1 MTNPTPPNQPSP
13 LSLHGITKAFGENL
27 VLRGASLSLPAG
39 TSTALIGPSA
49 SGKSVLLKCAAGLHP
64 IDQGRIDILGQADTG
79 DWSDLRPRIGILFQR
94 NALFD
99 SMKVWENVA
108 FPLRRHGM
116 AKAAAWTEAIRLLA
130 LVGLD
135 ERAARGMPKDLSGGM
150 QKRAALARAIAG
162 SPDLLLLDDPT
173 AGLDPVMAASVEQL
187 VRYTM
192 RANKATALIVTAD
205 VQNLADRFDQVAIL
219 DQGKIIWNGPAGDLP
234 GDAHPLLK
242 AA

>member
-27 VLRGASLSLPAG
+27 VLRGSSLSLPAG

-49 SGKSVLLKCAAGLHP
+49 SGKSVLLKCAAGLHS
-64 IDQGRIDILGQADTG
+64 IDQGRIDVLGQADIG

-219 DQGKIIWNGPAGDLP
+219 DQGKIIWNGPACDLP

>member
-1 MTNPTPPNQPSP
+1 MNPSLHNQPSA
-13 LSLHGITKAFGENL
+13 LTLHGITKAFGDNA
-27 VLRGASLSLPAG
+27 VLRDVSLRLPAG
-39 TSTALIGPSA
+39 TSTALIGASA

-64 IDQGRIDILGQADTG
+64 IDQGRIDALDQTDID

-116 AKAAAWTEAIRLLA
+116 AKIAAKTEAIHLLA
-130 LVGLD
+130 TVGLD
-135 ERAARGMPKDLSGGM
+135 ERAALGQPKDLSGGM

-192 RANKATALIVTAD
+192 HANQVTALIVTAD
-205 VQNLADRFDQVAIL
+205 VHCVAERFDRVAIL
-219 DQGKIIWNGPAGDLP
+219 DQGQIIWSGPAADLP
-234 GDAHPLLK
+234 DDAHPLLV

>member
-1 MTNPTPPNQPSP
+1 MQPNPKNRPPALALNGVS
-13 LSLHGITKAFGENL
+13 KAFGDNT
-27 VLRGASLSLPAG
+27 VLRGVSVSLPEG
-39 TSTALIGPSA
+39 SSTAMIGPSA
-49 SGKSVLLKCAAGLHP
+49 SGKSVLLKCAAGLHG
-64 IDQGRIDILGQADTG
+64 IDSGHIDVLGQTDVD
-79 DWSDLRPRIGILFQR
+79 DWTDLRPRIGILFQR

-116 AKAAAWTEAIRLLA
+116 AKAAAKVEASRLLA

-135 ERAARGMPKDLSGGM
+135 ERAAHGQPKDLSGGM
-150 QKRAALARAIAG
+150 QKRVALARAIAG

-192 RANKATALIVTAD
+192 HANQATALIVTAD
-205 VQNLADRFDQVAIL
+205 VKNLGERFDRVAIL
-219 DQGKIIWNGPAGDLP
+219 DRGSIVWNGPAVELQH
-234 GDAHPLLK
+234 DAHPLLT

>member
-1 MTNPTPPNQPSP
+1 MSNASPYQSPPA
-13 LSLHGITKAFGENL
+13 LSLDGIAKAFGANA
-27 VLRGASLSLPAG
+27 VLRGLSLALPPG

-49 SGKSVLLKCAAGLHP
+49 SGKSVLLKCAAGLLA
-64 IDQGRIDILGQADTG
+64 IDEGRIDVLGETG
-79 DWSDLRPRIGILFQR
+79 IDDWSDLRPRIGILFQR

-99 SMKVWENVA
+99 SMRVWENVA
-108 FPLRRHGM
+108 FPLRRYGM
-116 AKAAAWTEAIRLLA
+116 AKAAARTEALRLLA

-135 ERAARGMPKDLSGGM
+135 ERAALGEPKDLSGGM

-192 RANKATALIVTAD
+192 HANNATALIITAN
-205 VQNLADRFDQVAIL
+205 VQNLAERFDRVAIL
-219 DQGKIIWNGPAGDLP
+219 DRGRIVWSGPAGDMP
-234 GDAHPLLK
+234 ADAHSLL
-242 AA
+242 AAA

>member
-64 IDQGRIDILGQADTG
+64 IDQGRIDVLGQADIG

>member
-1 MTNPTPPNQPSP
+1 MMNSEPSHQSSP
-13 LSLHGITKAFGENL
+13 LSLHGITKAFGENA

-39 TSTALIGPSA
+39 TATALIGPSA

-64 IDQGRIDILGQADTG
+64 IDQGRIDVLGQTDVG
-79 DWSDLRPRIGILFQR
+79 EWSDLRPRIGILFQR

-116 AKAAAWTEAIRLLA
+116 AKAPAWTEAIRLLA

-205 VQNLADRFDQVAIL
+205 VQNLAERFDRVAIL
-219 DQGKIIWNGPAGDLP
+219 DKGQILWNGPAGDLP
-234 GDAHPLLK
+234 ADAHPLLM